1 MATNTIPNRTIF
13 IRDNLEVMR
22 GMNSESVD
30 LIYLDPPFNSGQEW
44 SAPVGSKAAGA
55 AFKDAWTLDD
65 VKEERVEEI
74 EEANP
79 ALHHIVIAAGFTH
92 SESMQGYLT
101 YMAIRLLEMRRIL
114 KLTGSVYLHCDP
126 TASHY
131 LKAVMDA
138 VFGRTNFR
146 NEVAWG
152 KYGGHK
158 NTASRKFTTQHD
170 SLLFYSFEDAV
181 FNPVYL
187 LLAEATIKAEYKHVD
202 ESGRRYAIPRG
213 RKFREGIIKRV
224 YLDENPGVAAGTL
237 WVGQGLTMQGRD
249 NQRTG
254 YPTQKPLA
262 LLERIVK
269 ASSNE
274 GDMVLDPFCGCATTC
289 VAAEKLGREWIGID
303 LSEKAYDLVV
313 QRLAKKSRWAAPSV
327 RR

>member
-1 MATNTIPNRTIF
+1 MLSEARALARSILSGAPLAKRVPLAHCAMGERVCYKHTEETCVTTNTIPNRTIF

-65 VKEERVEEI
+65 VKEEWVDEI
-74 EEANP
+74 EEAAP
-79 ALHHIVIAAGFTH
+79 ALHHIIIAAGFTH

-114 KLTGSVYLHCDP
+114 KPTGSVYLHCDS

-146 NEVAWG
+146 NEIAWG

-158 NTASRKFTTQHD
+158 NTASR
-170 SLLFYSFEDAV
+170 
-181 FNPVYL
+181 
-187 LLAEATIKAEYKHVD
+187 TIRFHHSTRFA
-202 ESGRRYAIPRG
+202 
-213 RKFREGIIKRV
+213 
-224 YLDENPGVAAGTL
+224 
-237 WVGQGLTMQGRD
+237 
-249 NQRTG
+249 
-254 YPTQKPLA
+254 A
-262 LLERIVK
+262 LLTLLKMRG
-269 ASSNE
+269 ST
-274 GDMVLDPFCGCATTC
+274 P
-289 VAAEKLGREWIGID
+289 
-303 LSEKAYDLVV
+303 
-313 QRLAKKSRWAAPSV
+313 
-327 RR
+327 